1 MGKKD
6 ELATIVGKE
15 RVLTDQAVLEG
26 FKTDSSLVAGKA
38 PECVVRPR
46 NLEDIQSLV
55 RLANDNG
62 WALVPCSSSE
72 GPRFGGDTVPQVA
85 GAVIV
90 DLSEMKSILRVDK
103 RNKVA
108 MVEPGVTF
116 AELIHEVDK
125 EGLRVEMPM
134 MPKKEKSVLAS
145 LLEREPTTAPKY
157 NWDACD
163 PMCCVEL
170 ILGNGDMFR
179 TGNAAGPGTLEEQWA
194 AGQAQKVGMGPA
206 QTDMGRIIQ
215 GAQGTMGIATW
226 ATIKLEL
233 KPQLRRGFM
242 VAADR
247 PEGLIDFAYK
257 LLWRKLPDV
266 CLLLNNV
273 DLAAIY
279 GADPAGL
286 PPWVLV
292 YNISGLEHLP
302 EERLNYLEEDIA
314 EIAEAFQ
321 VEPMQYVAGLSADRL
336 VDIITKPSGDTYW
349 KLGPTGGCQDL
360 FFLTTLER
368 SPDFVKLME
377 AEAEAQG
384 FSKER
389 LGTYIQPIRH
399 GTGCHLE
406 FNLMYDPTRPEE
418 IEQVRALLDS
428 AGQKCMDK
436 GGFFSRPYGSLADRV
451 YSKCPDTVSALR
463 KVKDILDPQGIMNP
477 GKLCFS

>member
-1 MGKKD
+1 MGKRD

-15 RVLTDQAVLEG
+15 RVLTDQAILEG
-26 FKTDSSLVAGKA
+26 FQSDSSLVSGEA
-38 PECVVRPR
+38 PECVVQPR
-46 NLEDIQSLV
+46 RLEDVQSLV
-55 RLANDNG
+55 RLANEKG
-62 WALVPCSSSE
+62 WPLLPCSSSD
-72 GPRFGGDTVPQVA
+72 GPRFGGDTVPKVA
-85 GAVIV
+85 GTVIV
-90 DLSEMKSILRVDK
+90 DLSQMNSILRVDK

-108 MVEPGVTF
+108 MVQPGVTF
-116 AELIHEVDK
+116 AELIHEVAK

-233 KPQLRRGFM
+233 KPQILRGFM

-247 PEGLIDFAYK
+247 PDGLVDFTYK

-279 GADPAGL
+279 GADPTGL

-292 YNISGLEHLP
+292 YSISGLEHLP

-336 VDIITKPSGDTYW
+336 VDVITKPSGDTYW
-349 KLGPTGGCQDL
+349 KLDPTGACQDL

-384 FSKER
+384 FSKDH

-406 FNLMYDPTRPEE
+406 FNLMYDPTRPEK

-428 AGQKCMDK
+428 AAQKCMDK
-436 GGFFSRPYGSLADRV
+436 GAFFSRPYGSLAGRV